1 MSFCHAP
8 CPCNRRFIGKMSRI
22 EAEQCLHRMKDGVF
36 LIRESDARQGEYA
49 IALRYRYSLNS
60 TLCTLC
66 CAGCH
71 CALCCCR
78 WKRMP
83 KHIKICK
90 HPDTRRFYVSDVTDF
105 HSVWVSAQLP
115 ASHSPLTSPAPSPAG
130 AGRLLPGQLPRCQLP
145 WRGHHSAG
153 PLQGRGVPAT
163 RTLNYHSSSSATP
176 LPTPPAPALP
186 SASP

>member
-1 MSFCHAP
+1 
-8 CPCNRRFIGKMSRI
+8 MSRI

-66 CAGCH
+66 CAWYC

-105 HSVWVSAQLP
+105 HSVWVSSQLL
-115 ASHSPLTSPAPSPAG
+115 ASHSPLTSPAPLSC
-130 AGRLLPGQLPRCQLP
+130 RS
-145 WRGHHSAG
+145 W
-153 PLQGRGVPAT
+153 
-163 RTLNYHSSSSATP
+163 
-176 LPTPPAPALP
+176 
-186 SASP
+186 